1 MKKQIT
7 LSWKRSLC
15 TSVEYPAFGDSEPV
29 ALPDTLTEQMSEFS
43 GFSCYETT
51 FILDSPKTLLLEI
64 SDTSGS
70 AEVFMNG
77 ETAGMRITPPYRYD
91 LSSLAR
97 QGKNYLAI
105 EIAINLGK
113 NNRRTTE
120 GIRKKAKYG
129 KHKEQSDII
138 GTVRLYTN

>member
-7 LSWKRSLC
+7 LSWNRSLC
-15 TSVEYPAFGDSEPV
+15 KSNEYPAFGDPEPV
-29 ALPDTLTEQMSEFS
+29 VLPDTLAGQMSEFS
-43 GFSCYETT
+43 GFACYETT

-64 SDTSGS
+64 SHTSGS

-105 EIAINLGK
+105 EIAINLEQD
-113 NNRRTTE
+113 NRRITE
-120 GIRKKAKYG
+120 EIQKKTKHG

-138 GTVRLYTN
+138 GTVSLYSD